1 MEVNKMIYTKDLK
14 WDAKYDVVII
24 GFGGAGAT
32 AARFAADN
40 KAKVLL
46 IDSAP
51 EGSEGG
57 NTRYCAGGFA
67 VGKTTFDGLKN
78 YYLQSYGPFSKDEKA
93 LDVFLKGVMNLPKY
107 TEKYFDLK
115 ARDPFAVNQTNGLAL
130 SKESITQAEYPEYKN
145 NDAMKIYS
153 VTTLYDGSFWKLLRK
168 QVYDRLNQIDI
179 WYQSPA
185 EHLIQDLD
193 TGTIIGVQIKRKNKL
208 VNVFAKNGVV
218 LSLGGF
224 ENNKTMVQDFLGQGS
239 LAPIGSLY
247 NKGKGIDLAVEVGAR
262 LWHMSNYDSHG
273 ISLNEGKE
281 REQFPY
287 MINWTT
293 LFKGSIFIAGD
304 DGTRYFREDEKDR
317 HGYKY
322 DHGDFRM
329 IPSQNH
335 AHIVLD
341 QIQYDQLL
349 NDKSANAGQIKELLT
364 YAIKADSVKE
374 LSKKINASRLVEEV
388 KNFNFFVTQGKDY
401 ELNRNIE
408 TMREFASNSSYYAI
422 PIRANI
428 LHTHGGARRNGET
441 EVIDI
446 NGKEIPHLYEAG
458 ELGDLF
464 ATHYIGASS
473 VADLLISGKI
483 SGTNAAKEKG
493 TIDQKKI
500 NIDAITSASML
511 PADLKTDAK
520 KRTTDFDAGKNQYIG
535 ISTKGMGNLPIAVRL
550 TTDGGNRIKKVEV
563 LQEGETPSIGGKAL
577 TILQQEVLDKN
588 SAEVDSVSGASA
600 TSGAFKEAVSNA
612 IKKAKN
618 D

>member
-1 MEVNKMIYTKDLK
+1 MIYTKDIR
-14 WDAKYDVVII
+14 WDTKYDVVVI

-67 VGKTTFDGLKN
+67 VGKTTFEGLKN
-78 YYLQSYGPFSKDEKA
+78 YYLQSYGPFYKDEKA
-93 LDVFLKGVMNLPKY
+93 LDTFLKGVMNLPKY
-107 TEKYFDLK
+107 TKKYFGLK
-115 ARDPFAVNQTNGLAL
+115 ASDPFAVNQSNGLAL
-130 SKESITQAEYPEYKN
+130 SKESITQAEYPEYKDN
-145 NDAMKIYS
+145 NSMKIYS
-153 VTTLYDGSFWKLLRK
+153 VTTLYDGSFWKLLHE
-168 QVYDRLNQIDI
+168 QVYNRLNLINI

-185 EHLIQDLD
+185 EHLIQDM
-193 TGTIIGVQIKRKNKL
+193 TTKTVVGVQIKRKNRL
-208 VNVFAKNGVV
+208 VNVLAKKGVI
-218 LSLGGF
+218 LALGGF
-224 ENNKTMVQDFLGQGS
+224 ENNRIMVQDFLGQGA
-239 LAPIGSLY
+239 LAPIGTLY

-287 MINWTT
+287 MINWPT
-293 LFKGSIFIAGD
+293 LFNGSIFIAGD

-322 DHGDFRM
+322 NHGDFRV

-335 AHIVLD
+335 AHIIFD
-341 QIQYDQLL
+341 QNKYEQLL
-349 NDKSANAGQIKELLT
+349 VDKSANAGQIKELLT
-364 YAIKADSVKE
+364 YAVKASTIEELAKKIKAPK
-374 LSKKINASRLVEEV
+374 LPEEIQ
-388 KNFNFFVTQGKDY
+388 NFNFFVEQGKDY
-401 ELNRNIE
+401 ELNRSIK
-408 TMREFASNSSYYAI
+408 TMQKLSNSGSYYAI

-428 LHTHGGARRNGET
+428 LHTHGGARRNEKA

-446 NGKEIPHLYEAG
+446 NGRVIPHLFEAG

-483 SGTNAAKEKG
+483 SGINAAKEKEIPEE
-493 TIDQKKI
+493 IDF
-500 NIDAITSASML
+500 DVITSASEG
-511 PADLKTDAK
+511 PKDLKTDAVK
-520 KRTTDFDAGKNQYIG
+520 QKSDFPVKKNQYIG
-535 ISTKGMGNLPIAVRL
+535 ISEKGMGNLPIAVRL
-550 TTDGGNRIKKVEV
+550 TVNDDKRINNVEI
-563 LQEGETPSIGGKAL
+563 LQEEETPTIGEKAFDKL
-577 TILQQEVLDKN
+577 KKEVLDSN
-588 SAEVDSVSGASA
+588 SANIDVVSGASA
-600 TSGAFKEAVSNA
+600 TSRAFKEAVSNA
-612 IKKAKN
+612 IKEMKK
-618 D
+618 